1 MTEPTFLLRSLPAPS
16 QSGSFH
22 PLFLAYEQIS
32 ALESERIY
40 GNRDHSSKAIEYA
53 ERMNDADEAHLAI
66 VAIADES
73 GVEAGKLAETVVEAP
88 AGGGTVGGETA
99 HLNTEAPASEGTV
112 GGETAGGGPA
122 QRAVNSLRVPT
133 IRAQEH
139 YAPEQVAGR
148 IWLGLPLQENFN
160 RAHVG
165 IAVRDW
171 QSALV
176 GALFDTAEQLCAA
189 NGRTEIVYW
198 RSTGQWAESGDT
210 VQECPA
216 PEPGSNAVM
225 FALRNPEIVALEAHG
240 YRPMVHEWELAL
252 NLDLAGQEQ
261 AVHEEIP
268 VPTPGYE
275 IETWRSPH
283 SPERVLEE
291 LANIY
296 ALASTD
302 MPGADSDEPEH
313 WDIERVRNKEAL
325 YERINQDW
333 LLSVVRPVGGE
344 IVGWSSIGIAAGN
357 PALAHQAGTLVRS
370 DHRGKRL
377 ATWMK
382 QVNLASLREFFPA
395 VRTICTE
402 NEGNNVPVLAMNKR
416 MGFQP
421 IALSV
426 RWDKDLS

>member
-1 MTEPTFLLRSLPAPS
+1 M
-16 QSGSFH
+16 
-22 PLFLAYEQIS
+22 
-32 ALESERIY
+32 
-40 GNRDHSSKAIEYA
+40 
-53 ERMNDADEAHLAI
+53 
-66 VAIADES
+66 
-73 GVEAGKLAETVVEAP
+73 
-88 AGGGTVGGETA
+88 
-99 HLNTEAPASEGTV
+99 
-112 GGETAGGGPA
+112 
-122 QRAVNSLRVPT
+122 
-133 IRAQEH
+133 
-139 YAPEQVAGR
+139 
-148 IWLGLPLQENFN
+148 
-160 RAHVG
+160 
-165 IAVRDW
+165 
-171 QSALV
+171 
-176 GALFDTAEQLCAA
+176 
-189 NGRTEIVYW
+189 
-198 RSTGQWAESGDT
+198 
-210 VQECPA
+210 
-216 PEPGSNAVM
+216 
-225 FALRNPEIVALEAHG
+225 
-240 YRPMVHEWELAL
+240 
-252 NLDLAGQEQ
+252 
-261 AVHEEIP
+261 
-268 VPTPGYE
+268 
-275 IETWRSPH
+275 
-283 SPERVLEE
+283 EE